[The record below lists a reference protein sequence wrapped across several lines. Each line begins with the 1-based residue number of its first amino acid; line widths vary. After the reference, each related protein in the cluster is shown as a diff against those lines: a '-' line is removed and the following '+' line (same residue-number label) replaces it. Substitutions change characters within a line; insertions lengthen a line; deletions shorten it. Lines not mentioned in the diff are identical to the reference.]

1 MKYIIIALM
10 LINLLP
16 YTSYRK
22 ILVAVTL
29 EPLAP
34 IVYEIGGQCVEI
46 EVLLPEG
53 VEPHTF
59 QLTKDVVEKASR
71 ADLIVHTGHMEWEKK
86 LISILNKSSVGL
98 EDYIRFG
105 LNLTN
110 IPGTDSV
117 DLHGYWLDPINA
129 IAIAKAI
136 VEKLIEIDPMDSEI
150 YNLSLK
156 RFVDKMYMLM
166 DSLTTLSKSY
176 NLYGKKVLLTFPS
189 EVYLIRP
196 LGLKPIACI
205 VRGPQILI
213 SGSELVKVREMLMKK
228 EISFIVVS
236 SVARRMKAV
245 EYAEQLA
252 RETDTRIIYLRT
264 FSLPNLYDYSSLIMY
279 NVGLIIGSGK
289 SLECD
294 MQDLSEIYVSLI
306 FILLIISIIELLYIY
321 RLRKYV

>member
-1 MKYIIIALM
+1 M
-10 LINLLP
+10 LINLFS

-22 ILVAVTL
+22 VLVAVTL
-29 EPLAP
+29 EPLAS
-34 IVYEIGGQCVEI
+34 IVYEIGGELIEV

-59 QLTKDVVEKASR
+59 QLTRDVIETASR

-86 LISILNKSSVGL
+86 LVSMLNKSSVGL

-105 LNLTN
+105 LNLAN
-110 IPGTDSV
+110 IPGTNSV
-117 DLHGYWLDPINA
+117 DLHGYWLDPLNA
-129 IAIAKAI
+129 IAIARAI
-136 VEKLIEIDPMDSEI
+136 TQKLIEIDPANRNI
-150 YNLSLK
+150 YNLSLE
-156 RFVDKMYMLM
+156 RFEEKMYMLI
-166 DSLTTLSKSY
+166 DSLTTLSKSH
-176 NLYGKKVLLTFPS
+176 NVYGKTVLLTFPS

-196 LGLKPIACI
+196 LGLKPAACI
-205 VRGPQILI
+205 VKGPQIII
-213 SGSELVKVREMLMKK
+213 SGGELVKIREMLMRGD
-228 EISFIVVS
+228 ISFIVVS
-236 SVARRMKAV
+236 SVATRMKAV

-252 RETDTRIIYLRT
+252 RETNTKIIYLRT

-289 SLECD
+289 TLECN

-306 FILLIISIIELLYIY
+306 FTLLIISIIELLYIY